1 MAKQKSRHFSV
12 SHLRRRTSSEFQLKV
27 LLAVSK
33 IPRGKVAS
41 YKKVAIMAG
50 CGKAYRAAGNAL
62 AGNPFLI
69 TIPCH
74 RVVCSDGSLGG
85 FKKGLAFKKQLLE
98 REGVKLDRRSRVPEI
113 FFMRSKR

>member
-1 MAKQKSRHFSV
+1 MSRNKKEY
-12 SHLRRRTSSEFQLKV
+12 LSEFKLKV
-27 LLAVSK
+27 LLAVTE

-41 YKKVAIMAG
+41 YKKIAEIAG
-50 CGKAYRAAGNAL
+50 YKEASRAVGNTL

-85 FKKGLAFKKQLLE
+85 YKKGASLKAKLLKK
-98 REGVKLDRRSRVPEI
+98 EGIKLDVKGRVLRK
-113 FFMRSKR
+113 FFYKGSGDNRAG